1 MPRRVVIHAGF
12 HKTGTSTLQQTLRHN
27 RPLLRPYLRSVLRAG
42 LKDAVYAARGFSTW
56 RDPLT
61 LAKFRYRFEAALR
74 PLKGM
79 PKRCLCLSA
88 EELSGHLPGRGD
100 LADYSA
106 APILATEMAGA
117 VAAVLGDN
125 TDLVFYYSTRD
136 PETWLK
142 SAYWEHVKAS
152 SMTLDFDDFAARYR
166 PASELPEII
175 ARIAGALP
183 CRIETASLG
192 DTTTMT
198 AGPATPILDL
208 CDVPAEVQRQLGVTP
223 ANPNL
228 GEAVLL
234 ELLRANREISDRSA
248 RDAAKA
254 AILGAAKEETDDV

>member
-1 MPRRVVIHAGF
+1 MPRRIIIHAGF
-12 HKTGTSTLQQTLRHN
+12 HKTGTSTLQQTLRRN
-27 RPLLRPYLRSVLRAG
+27 RPLLRPYLRSILRAS
-42 LKDAVYAARGFSTW
+42 LKDAVHAARGFSTW

-106 APILATEMAGA
+106 APILAAEMAGA
-117 VAAVLGDN
+117 AAAVLGDN

-152 SMTLDFDDFAARYR
+152 SMTLSFDDFAARYH
-166 PASELPEII
+166 PASDLPGVV

-183 CRIETASLG
+183 CRVETACLS
-192 DTTTMT
+192 DTATQT

-208 CDVPAEVQRQLGVTP
+208 CGVPAEVQRQLSVTP

-234 ELLRANREISDRSA
+234 ALLAANREISDRAA
-248 RDAAKA
+248 RDAAKS
-254 AILGAAKEETDDV
+254 AILDAARQESDDG